1 MLGKQIEDF
10 GVLENHSARICNR
23 RDALWIIYSAP
34 NLTQL
39 RVAPQPQLN
48 QASDKNKA
56 IPQSHLPV
64 KVNTENR
71 HSSLTKGQ
79 MCYS

>member
-1 MLGKQIEDF
+1 M
-10 GVLENHSARICNR
+10 NHLLS
-23 RDALWIIYSAP
+23 SP

-56 IPQSHLPV
+56 IPQSHFPV
-64 KVNTENR
+64 KVNIENK

-79 MCYS
+79 VYYS